1 MRGSKQERPH
11 AAARVD
17 CNAAVMVSFS
27 LLSLERVC
35 DSVWPLSSRPWWISR
50 RGSLSST
57 SGGIVLSQTGA
68 NIYWCPPSQGIASRP
83 ERIHGMAT
91 GTHFG

>member
-27 LLSLERVC
+27 PPESREGLRQRLAAIQSALVDFEERELILYQRW
-35 DSVWPLSSRPWWISR
+35 DRP
-50 RGSLSST
+50 
-57 SGGIVLSQTGA
+57 
-68 NIYWCPPSQGIASRP
+68 
-83 ERIHGMAT
+83 
-91 GTHFG
+91 